1 MNNRIS
7 SVEKKNKD
15 RKIALTP
22 EPRPIGAI
30 LAELLA
36 QYQARFPEAR
46 DLHRRNFRRS
56 HSTFNTVDQ
65 GGLLCSFSA
74 VKR

>member
-7 SVEKKNKD
+7 YVDKKNNEPED
-15 RKIALTP
+15 RA

-36 QYQARFPEAR
+36 QYQARFPDAR
-46 DLHRRNFRRS
+46 VS
-56 HSTFNTVDQ
+56 IVET
-65 GGLLCSFSA
+65 SA
-74 VKR
+74 AAI

>member
-7 SVEKKNKD
+7 YVEKKN
-15 RKIALTP
+15 R
-22 EPRPIGAI
+22 EPDNRREPQPIGAI

-46 DLHRRNFRRS
+46 INIVE
-56 HSTFNTVDQ
+56 T
-65 GGLLCSFSA
+65 SA
-74 VKR
+74 AAI